1 MTEQP
6 TQDEK
11 WMPLSAR
18 ENPDLAQQYETLHD
32 GVPEW
37 LLEPLRVWIGSN
49 ISQYGNPAELITGE
63 WVLDLSTSLRMR
75 FPLRVDKI
83 PPDRSLDVID
93 RILYR
98 GVREAQRSQLERV
111 LSQGGSLWRVTKRG
125 LERRMGADLQSAA
138 ESVFADT
145 GRYASHLRDAWQKA
159 WGRNPDASGAYRD
172 SVRAVEAAYR
182 PIVSP
187 DNERAT
193 LGTIISNVRDKP
205 TKLRVRLQSGDG
217 SDNVERIVAMLELLW
232 KSQSDRHGT
241 DDEAA
246 PLNVS
251 IEEAQDAVALAT
263 ILVHL
268 AQQGGFTAAR

>member
-18 ENPDLAQQYETLHD
+18 EIPDLAQQYEMLHD

-37 LLEPLRVWIGSN
+37 LLGPLRVWIGSN
-49 ISQYGNPAELITGE
+49 ISQYGSPAERITGE
-63 WVLDLSTSLRMR
+63 WVIDLSTSLRMR
-75 FPLRVDKI
+75 FPLHIDKI

-111 LSQGGSLWRVTKRG
+111 LSQGGSLWRVTERG
-125 LERRMGADLQSAA
+125 LERRVGAELQSAA

-159 WGRNPDASGAYRD
+159 WSRNPDASGAYQD
-172 SVRAVEAAYR
+172 GVQAVEAAYK

-205 TKLRVRLQSGDG
+205 TKFRVRLQPRDG
-217 SDNVERIVAMLELLW
+217 SNVERIVAMLELLG
-232 KSQSDRHGT
+232 KSQRRHGT
-241 DDEAA
+241 DDKTV

-268 AQQGGFTAAR
+268 AQQGGFAAAR